1 MSHLQFDLPFLSCWK
16 MFGLYSSASNQFLC
30 VWFLDISSFKK
41 GASLRGKP
49 AGANG
54 EFDFCLAQPGSARE
68 RILAAG
74 RNSTV
79 GVWRILVCYRQQAAF
94 DIGSE
99 EIIQLKKAL
108 FGWLQKPYV
117 GFTEHVFFAC
127 FFHPMGALEGINPGW
142 YKPAAKKVP
151 HVRGKH
157 PSVPTCLNEL
167 GEENAAK
174 VSPAEVFEQRW
185 LFFHTTK

>member
-1 MSHLQFDLPFLSCWK
+1 MGQMSHLQFDLPFLSCWK

-49 AGANG
+49 PGANG

-99 EIIQLKKAL
+99 EILQLKRPYLRVASKAL
-108 FGWLQKPYV
+108 RWIHR
-117 GFTEHVFFAC
+117 TCCFAC

-157 PSVPTCLNEL
+157 PSVPT
-167 GEENAAK
+167 
-174 VSPAEVFEQRW
+174 
-185 LFFHTTK
+185 